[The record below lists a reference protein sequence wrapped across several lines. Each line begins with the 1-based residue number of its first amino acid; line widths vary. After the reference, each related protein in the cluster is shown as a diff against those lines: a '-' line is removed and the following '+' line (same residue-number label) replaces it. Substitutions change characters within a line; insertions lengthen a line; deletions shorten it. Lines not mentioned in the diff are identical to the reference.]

1 VQYCVHMHFGNT
13 CCYCCYKYAND
24 NINTHASRTLQS
36 GTTACIATVEAAPS
50 HLLTIANVGDSRA
63 LLLQRA
69 QHSSIWQAV
78 QLTTDHKPD
87 CESERQRVMSKGG
100 RVTCYIMYTYILS
113 LKLLLSEKCVFAV

>member
-1 VQYCVHMHFGNT
+1 MLPLHILQ
-13 CCYCCYKYAND
+13 
-24 NINTHASRTLQS
+24 QS
-36 GTTACIATVEAAPS
+36 GTTACIATVEAAPP
-50 HLLTIANVGDSRA
+50 HLLTVANVGDSRA

-100 RVTCYIMYTYILS
+100 RHLCLFWTHQQCSTQCAAQLVVEPAQQRVVNMYCIS
-113 LKLLLSEKCVFAV
+113 CAC

>member
-1 VQYCVHMHFGNT
+1 MFAH
-13 CCYCCYKYAND
+13 
-24 NINTHASRTLQS
+24 ILQS

-87 CESERQRVMSKGG
+87 CESERRRVMSKGEG
-100 RVTCYIMYTYILS
+100 VSLTTTLGCIHIHSEHYNFYLANIMCSQCEAQLVVAPERATL
-113 LKLLLSEKCVFAV
+113 